1 MSTEKIIG
9 QGTSFEFREPPGRV
23 EGPVTL
29 EDCEAV
35 IGKITFRRGA
45 YIHRWKNPP
54 SVLVLSNRQFY
65 ALRKFGRQSF
75 AVQPTRYGH
84 NEFLQMKIIVDARGD
99 YPDTPLV
106 GHIEF

>member
-1 MSTEKIIG
+1 M
-9 QGTSFEFREPPGRV
+9 
-23 EGPVTL
+23 
-29 EDCEAV
+29 

-45 YIHRWKNPP
+45 YIRRWRNPP

-65 ALRKFGRQSF
+65 ALRQFGRQSF

-84 NEFLQMKIIVDARGD
+84 NEFLCMKIIVDARGD